1 MKRLGVLLWMCCVL
15 WLAACG
21 SQESDGFVTGKYYYP
36 SQETKTTGV
45 EQSAN
50 GGKSEAPGGAN
61 ETTET
66 QQTGT
71 VMQQTG
77 AETTEMESTE
87 ETEGAYET
95 DLFLITSNDMQSE
108 CLILEQLASGK
119 QYMYNYSITTRFMDK
134 YGNHTNVSDFEPG
147 RIICVGEKDVK
158 GRLLEAR
165 ISDTAWEYPGVK
177 RYMVDEERGVFQI
190 ADTNYSFDEGLF
202 VHSDGTRISV
212 SDLSKMD
219 TLRVVGIGKEILS
232 VSVTTGHGELRLENT
247 ELFEGSFIHIGNKI
261 FAEIVPNMSMEVPEG
276 TYTVTVANNGYG
288 GSKEVVIESGQET
301 LLDLDTLKGEG
312 PKRGSI
318 LFAVDV
324 AGAEIR
330 IDGKRIDYSAPVE
343 VTYGVHNLEVTAD
356 SYEPYSKKL
365 FVNSKEATIVIGLTG
380 ETTASG
386 SSAQSSTADT
396 NQSSEKTENSSGD
409 TGSGNDNGQNPGG
422 LAGSLAGSQ
431 AGTGT
436 TDTSGSG
443 NTTGAASEAEIDAI
457 VDSLLGD
464 DEDISSD
471 YLSTITELLSS
482 LSDTD

>member
-1 MKRLGVLLWMCCVL
+1 MRRLGILLLMCCVL
-15 WLAACG
+15 WLTACG
-21 SQESDGFVTGKYYYP
+21 GQESDGFVTGKYYYP
-36 SQETKTTGV
+36 SQE
-45 EQSAN
+45 
-50 GGKSEAPGGAN
+50 
-61 ETTET
+61 
-66 QQTGT
+66 
-71 VMQQTG
+71 
-77 AETTEMESTE
+77 AETTEE
-87 ETEGAYET
+87 EQSVAEGEDIASDNVAETAETQQAET

-147 RIICVGEKDVK
+147 RIIRVGKKDAK
-158 GRLLEAR
+158 GRLLDAQ
-165 ISDTAWEYPGVK
+165 ISDTVWEYPGVK

-219 TLRVVGIGKEILS
+219 TLRVVGIGKKILS

-330 IDGKRIDYSAPVE
+330 IDGKRIDYSVPVE
-343 VTYGVHNLEVTAD
+343 VTYGVHSLEVTAD

-380 ETTASG
+380 EATASG
-386 SSAQSSTADT
+386 SSAQSTTAE
-396 NQSSEKTENSSGD
+396 QSSEKTENSSGD
-409 TGSGNDNGQNPGG
+409 TGSANDNGQNPGS

-431 AGTGT
+431 SGTGT
-436 TDTSGSG
+436 TG
-443 NTTGAASEAEIDAI
+443 TTGAAGTENVTSATSEAEIDAI

-464 DEDISSD
+464 DEEVSTD